1 MSGGAKRGKTW
12 LGRGVD
18 LLSLGIL
25 FGIMWGATYVAPGYA
40 GEAAVL
46 GALGFLLLAG
56 TLLSE
61 LVEVLGMPHLTGYL
75 FAGIIAGPH
84 VLHLVDHASVK
95 RLEPVNTLAIA
106 LIALAGGAELRL
118 DQLKQDLRTLSI
130 ALGLQ
135 AIFGVVIVGAVFA
148 LVPPAFAAGL
158 PFTGLLGVAILW
170 GVLAITRSPSAL
182 LGVLSQTRATGPLT
196 RFSLGFV
203 MASDIVVVVMLAA
216 AITIAR
222 PLIEPG
228 ATFSF
233 NAFTSLGHEILGS
246 VSLGT
251 TLGLVLAAYLK
262 VSGRQLVV
270 VLIALGFGATEVL
283 HYLNYEPL
291 LTFMVAGFVVQNLSK
306 QGERFLHAI
315 EETGGVVY
323 VVFFA
328 SAGAHLNVPL
338 LRDFWPTA
346 LLLTVARAA
355 VTVGTA
361 RLSSR
366 LAKDEPIVTRYA
378 WAPLISQAGV
388 ALGIASVIATKFPS
402 FGSGFRDVAIACVA
416 LNEMVGPVLF
426 KFALDRAKESKAPTP
441 SLGDADEAPAAPS
454 M

>member
-1 MSGGAKRGKTW
+1 M
-12 LGRGVD
+12 D
-18 LLSLGIL
+18 LLSIGIL
-25 FGIMWGATYVAPGYA
+25 FGIMWGAKYIAPSYA
-40 GEAAVL
+40 GQAAVL

-75 FAGIIAGPH
+75 FAGIIAGPY
-84 VLHLVDHASVK
+84 VLHLVDHEAVK
-95 RLEPVNTLAIA
+95 KLEPVNTLAIA

-118 DQLKQDLRTLSI
+118 DHLKRGLRSLVV

-135 AIFGVVIVGAVFA
+135 TVLGIVGLAVVFFLA
-148 LVPPAFAAGL
+148 RPAFVQSL
-158 PFTGLLGVAILW
+158 PTTGVIGVAILW
-170 GVLAITRSPSAL
+170 GVLSITRSPSAL
-182 LGVLSQTRATGPLT
+182 LGVLSQTRATGPLA

-203 MASDIVVVVMLAA
+203 MASDIVVVVMLAT

-222 PLIEPG
+222 PLVEPG
-228 ATFSF
+228 ATLSFS
-233 NAFTSLGHEILGS
+233 AFSSLGHEILGS

-262 VSGRQLVV
+262 ASGRQLLV
-270 VLIALGFGATEVL
+270 VLVALGFGATEVL

-338 LRDFWPTA
+338 LKIFWPTA
-346 LLLTVARAA
+346 VLLTGARAA
-355 VTVGTA
+355 VTIGTA
-361 RLSSR
+361 RLAAVLS
-366 LAKDEPIVTRYA
+366 KDEPVIKKWG

-388 ALGIASVIATKFPS
+388 ALGIAAVVANRFPS
-402 FGSGFRDVAIACVA
+402 FGPAFGDVAVACVA
-416 LNEMVGPVLF
+416 LNEMIGPVLF
-426 KFALDRAKESKAPTP
+426 KLGLDRAKETQEPTAAL
-441 SLGDADEAPAAPS
+441 SEAEEPPVAS
-454 M
+454 V